1 MCERCIC
8 QNLVSESHESS
19 TLGSRGYFFLIDTE
33 AVLTQSAEE
42 KKIPLVTGV
51 CHLVS
56 MLEISSEFELG
67 RRLDTPMS
75 AGNQQ
80 YNNGPDWLHRTTS
93 LRGIEKPVSPK
104 ADRVGFQDNVNNG
117 GRR

>member
-33 AVLTQSAEE
+33 AVLTQNAEE

-51 CHLVS
+51 RHLVS

-67 RRLDTPMS
+67 R
-75 AGNQQ
+75 
-80 YNNGPDWLHRTTS
+80 
-93 LRGIEKPVSPK
+93 
-104 ADRVGFQDNVNNG
+104 
-117 GRR
+117 

>member
-19 TLGSRGYFFLIDTE
+19 TLGS
-33 AVLTQSAEE
+33 SAEE

-51 CHLVS
+51 RHLVS

-93 LRGIEKPVSPK
+93 LRGIEKPVSLK